1 MLLVEVVVDIV
12 DKVFGDNMDEES
24 IEDMAEKDMSMVWV
38 ASVEMNKAAVVDT
51 WEIQLMELLMVHSEV
66 VEFEGVASYQDVNVL
81 KEQNLERLDFEDK
94 YLIQ

>member
-51 WEIQLMELLMVHSEV
+51 WEIQLMKLLMVHSEV